1 MRQVTHK
8 KKVTGNKW
16 GTFHH
21 GKVKSKV
28 ITPKKIVNFITLS
41 ILTSVAPSLSLL
53 SFVKISSTQQRWA
66 RRMSGLKG
74 LQKLQIITLSDG
86 SFGKQVLDF
95 TNRFEREHKASRKLR
110 KMNALLQDLV
120 LMWYHKI

>member
-1 MRQVTHK
+1 MSSFWKNCHFCRKTSTIKIGNFKKSVTLAIPEFK
-8 KKVTGNKW
+8 Q
-16 GTFHH
+16 
-21 GKVKSKV
+21 
-28 ITPKKIVNFITLS
+28 
-41 ILTSVAPSLSLL
+41 TSV
-53 SFVKISSTQQRWA
+53 
-66 RRMSGLKG
+66 
-74 LQKLQIITLSDG
+74 TLSDG

>member
-1 MRQVTHK
+1 
-8 KKVTGNKW
+8 
-16 GTFHH
+16 
-21 GKVKSKV
+21 
-28 ITPKKIVNFITLS
+28 
-41 ILTSVAPSLSLL
+41 
-53 SFVKISSTQQRWA
+53 
-66 RRMSGLKG
+66 MSGLKG